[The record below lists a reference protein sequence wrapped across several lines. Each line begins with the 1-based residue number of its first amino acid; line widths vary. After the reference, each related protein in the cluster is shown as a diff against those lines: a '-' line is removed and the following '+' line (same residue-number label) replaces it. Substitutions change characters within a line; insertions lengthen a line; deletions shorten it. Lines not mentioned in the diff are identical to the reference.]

1 MMGILPTITVRKYK
15 ITVRKYKKEDK
26 ETWNNFIDCSK
37 NSTFLFKRDF
47 MDYHKNRYED
57 YSLMVF
63 EHDTLIA
70 AFPAHKID
78 KGTVASHFGLS
89 YGGIILRKTEVLH
102 KTLQIVYKILH
113 FLESNKIEKI
123 IYKSF
128 HKFYNSIGSEEIT
141 YAKFL
146 IKAKLT
152 VRQFSSVINLND
164 KLKMNKTR
172 LRLGRRALKMGV
184 VVKEVNTFDGYWN
197 NILIP
202 HLEGKYGA
210 RPAHSLEEI
219 TKLHKSFPENIRQFN
234 AYLNDEIVAGATL
247 FETSNVVRV
256 QYNSANEEG
265 RLSGASDLLYIELIE
280 KYFKHKN
287 YFDFGSSFDENGLNF
302 GLLNWKESF
311 GARAFSIDTFEI
323 ETKNYILLE
332 KSINCNDQKANRIN
346 S

>member
-1 MMGILPTITVRKYK
+1 MEELDTI
-15 ITVRKYKKEDK
+15 IVRKYKKEDK
-26 ETWNNFIDCSK
+26 EIWDDFINHSK

-47 MDYHKNRYED
+47 MDYHKDRYED
-57 YSLMVF
+57 CSLMVF
-63 EHDTLIA
+63 EKNIPIA
-70 AFPAHKID
+70 ALPAHRINEN
-78 KGTVASHFGLS
+78 TIASHFGLS
-89 YGGIILRKTEVLH
+89 YGGIILRKTETLH
-102 KTLQIVYKILH
+102 NTLKIVYKILYVLKSH
-113 FLESNKIEKI
+113 QIEKI

-172 LRLGRRALKMGV
+172 LRLARRAMKMGV
-184 VVKEVNTFDGYWN
+184 IIKEVETFDDYWKG
-197 NILIP
+197 ILTP
-202 HLEGKYGA
+202 NLKNKYMA
-210 RPAHSLEEI
+210 KPAHTIEEI
-219 TKLHKSFPENIRQFN
+219 TKLHKSFPKNIRQFN
-234 AYLNDEIVAGATL
+234 AYLNDTIVAGATI
-247 FETSNVVRV
+247 FETPNVVRV
-256 QYNSANEEG
+256 QYNSTNDEG
-265 RLSGASDLLYIELIE
+265 KRSGASDLLYIELIE

-287 YFDFGSSFDENGLNF
+287 YFDFGTSFDSNGLNL

-332 KSINCNDQKANRIN
+332 KSIHCNDWVAVLNN
-346 S
+346 HHH